1 LREETAH
8 PDQAH
13 NSKVHPLKSRKNPTQ
28 KLHIKERISQARTAI
43 NYTSSFFSLD
53 SGLKTFLTAPSH
65 LPFFPMAPNSSPR
78 RKNQS
83 LTRKK
88 QRPIRSAAQTK
99 LPPRSIYPPTAWMP
113 QREGK
118 RTYTKEDA
126 ASLYCRRNHQK
137 LQSSCRSEVME
148 IASSGAVAVRASSN

>member
-1 LREETAH
+1 VQLREETAH

-65 LPFFPMAPNSSPR
+65 LPFFPMAPNSSSR

-83 LTRKK
+83 LARKK

-99 LPPRSIYPPTAWMP
+99 LPPRSISIHPRHGCRNEKASAHTQRRTQLRFTAA
-113 QREGK
+113 G
-118 RTYTKEDA
+118 TTK
-126 ASLYCRRNHQK
+126 NHN
-137 LQSSCRSEVME
+137 LPAEAR
-148 IASSGAVAVRASSN
+148 